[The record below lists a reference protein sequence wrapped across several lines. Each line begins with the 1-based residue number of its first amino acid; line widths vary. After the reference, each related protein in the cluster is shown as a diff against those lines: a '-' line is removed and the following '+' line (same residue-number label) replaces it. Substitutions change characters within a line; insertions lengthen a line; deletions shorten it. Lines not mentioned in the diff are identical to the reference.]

1 MSTSITWPPIGRN
14 SHVTKLVTWKTNGLG
29 SKDFCLFRW
38 KYSVQDWLF
47 KKNKKQTNDAGSLR
61 FVTCFQLVR
70 LSRSSWNWSEI
81 LFKRKSSVGKVA
93 VFSKQRTWR
102 MRILRYSQWNQL
114 RANKP
119 FKDVINEN
127 FICTDLQRAAVRRY
141 PLGWSAL
148 PFWIAG
154 SSTPSRGWN
163 NPPRTKPETGPN
175 RCARP
180 KRRSSRSMSP
190 NTPEMIINL
199 ITIFFN
205 WINFKFV
212 NFLK

>member
-1 MSTSITWPPIGRN
+1 
-14 SHVTKLVTWKTNGLG
+14 
-29 SKDFCLFRW
+29 
-38 KYSVQDWLF
+38 
-47 KKNKKQTNDAGSLR
+47 
-61 FVTCFQLVR
+61 
-70 LSRSSWNWSEI
+70 
-81 LFKRKSSVGKVA
+81 
-93 VFSKQRTWR
+93 

-212 NFLK
+212 NFLKEFVALRAAWWLCESGKGHNFETTGSPFIGGRPFNEKTNLRHVLSPLSSQIRVQLGRWLLQSKDGWLKPATKSQ